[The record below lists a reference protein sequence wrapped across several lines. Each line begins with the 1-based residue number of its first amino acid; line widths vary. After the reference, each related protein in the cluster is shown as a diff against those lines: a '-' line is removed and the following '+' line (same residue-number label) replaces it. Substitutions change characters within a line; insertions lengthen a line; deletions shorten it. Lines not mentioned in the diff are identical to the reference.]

1 MPYHALRFL
10 PARLVNNYLRRSL
23 LVQLVSVYL
32 VFVFVVLVTGIG
44 VNTIIEQRLR
54 ADVQAADQA
63 LAQEIA
69 GQTSQRMISASK
81 AIQGLSNLA
90 LRNASQAGVT
100 TDSQAFKDALAHDF
114 EAVMDAQGDILH
126 VSWLDPFGSVVVSV
140 ARPSAE
146 SAPTQDGSGVVGQE
160 FSPPS
165 VVQDARYE
173 DATNEGAAK
182 KGVHNANAPVY
193 EVGIASET
201 TNEAGVIVAQPVDD
215 AAINTT
221 SASNP
226 HLIGIVAMSIS
237 LVQLSTPLQDVV
249 AVQRQERRTLKI
261 SVIDNTGLLVASSDT
276 SQVSGLLFNVLSE
289 LPGADRALMGRAV
302 SRVGPGVDGT
312 DWLYSAVPVPRTGW
326 MSASARTGWAVV
338 AQRPA
343 AQALAAVTQ
352 LHRWLFAA
360 AVIFAVGGLVFWLML
375 LDRVIRPMHALAIQH
390 RAFPD
395 TSLSTLEKRESAPNY
410 SATLALRQDE
420 VGGLA
425 RSVERLE
432 QNVLAQL
439 GELRT
444 LLETSNAV
452 VTSLD
457 PRAVGLTIIHEVR
470 RLVDVQ
476 AATVLVPDERG
487 LLRALVSE
495 GRSEE
500 YTESVRVSP
509 DDLEF
514 PAARALH
521 DGRPVQMIAD
531 GETPF
536 PPLSLA
542 DGFHAVLAV
551 PIISRHVGGVVLLVH
566 RAEPQPFTEH
576 EVDLLLTFANYA
588 TLAWE
593 HAVLYERSD
602 ERLREIARENEALYR
617 RAVAETQT
625 LSALMGSMSDGLV
638 LAGADGKV
646 LYANRGASALTGL
659 SVAALEG
666 GDIATIHAA
675 LRDAAERPEE
685 YDRERMRVERGERST
700 WLLETT
706 RDRRSLAIELRLFD
720 VRDDDGRVIGRGLL
734 LRDVTREREVDRFK
748 STLLAA
754 VGHEV
759 RTPLAAIKGH
769 ASTLLQDDV
778 TWSEVDQRHFLRTI
792 TDEADRLAQLVSNL
806 LDISRLEA
814 GLLSLHRAPWP
825 LADLLTGATARLSGQ
840 AIPLRVEL
848 PDDLP
853 PVHVD
858 APRIEI
864 VLQNLITNAATYGGG
879 EITLTAERR
888 DDMALVRIADA
899 GPGISRDDLPH
910 IFERFYRAPRDQRMH
925 SGGTGLG
932 LAICK
937 AFVEA
942 HGGAIWAESGTT
954 GDDNE
959 AGSATTSGT
968 TISFTL
974 PLAESSSP
982 VADED
987 ARPPVSAAAGE
998 GGPS

>member
-1 MPYHALRFL
+1 MPYQALRSL

-32 VFVFVVLVTGIG
+32 LFVFVVLVAGVG
-44 VNTIIEQRLR
+44 VNAIIEQRLR
-54 ADVQAADQA
+54 GDVQAADQA

-69 GQTSQRMISASK
+69 GQTGQRMRSARY
-81 AIQGLSNLA
+81 ALEQLSALA
-90 LRNASQAGVT
+90 LRAAPPADMIGA
-100 TDSQAFKDALAHDF
+100 SQAFKDALSHDF
-114 EAVMDAQGDILH
+114 EAFMDAQSDILH

-140 ARPSAE
+140 ARPSPE
-146 SAPTQDGSGVVGQE
+146 SAPTPDNIGLLGPE

-165 VVQDARYE
+165 VVQDACNE
-173 DATNEGAAK
+173 DATGN
-182 KGVHNANAPVY
+182 NTAPVY
-193 EVGIASET
+193 QVGIAQET
-201 TNEAGVIVAQPVDD
+201 TGEAGVIVAAPVNSS
-215 AAINTT
+215 ATQSANKGCT
-221 SASNP
+221 SAV
-226 HLIGIVAMSIS
+226 GFVAMSIS
-237 LVQLSTPLQDVV
+237 LVQLSTPLQNVV
-249 AVQRQERRTLKI
+249 AVQASEHRTLKL

-276 SQVSGLLFNVLSE
+276 SQVSGLLFNVLGE
-289 LPGADRALMGRAV
+289 LPGADQAVRGRAV
-302 SRVGPGVDGT
+302 SRVGLGADGT
-312 DWLYSAVPVPRTGW
+312 DWLYSAVPVPRTDW
-326 MSASARTGWAVV
+326 MPSNARTGWAVI
-338 AQRPA
+338 AQRPVG
-343 AQALAAVTQ
+343 QALAAVTQ
-352 LHRWLFAA
+352 LHLWLLAA
-360 AVIFAVGGLVFWLML
+360 AVIFSVGGLVFWLML
-375 LDRVIRPMHALAIQH
+375 LDRVIRPMHSLAIQH
-390 RAFPD
+390 KAFPD
-395 TSLSTLEKRESAPNY
+395 KSLSKPEKRHPTPNY
-410 SATLALRQDE
+410 AATLARRQDE

-432 QNVLAQL
+432 HDVLAQL

-457 PRAVGLTIIHEVR
+457 PRAVGRTIIEEVR

-476 AATVLVPDERG
+476 AATVLVPDEQG
-487 LLRALVSE
+487 MLRVLVSE
-495 GRSEE
+495 GRSPA
-500 YTESVRVSP
+500 YDESVRVSP

-521 DGRPVQMIAD
+521 DGQPVQMIAD
-531 GETPF
+531 GDTPF

-566 RAEPQPFTEH
+566 RVEPQPFTER

-602 ERLREIARENEALYR
+602 ERLREIAAENESLYR
-617 RAVAETQT
+617 RAVAEAQT

-646 LYANRGASALTGL
+646 LYANRGASTLTGL
-659 SVAALEG
+659 SVASLEG
-666 GDIATIHAA
+666 GDITMIHAA
-675 LRDAAERPEE
+675 LRAAAERPDD
-685 YDRERMRVERGERST
+685 YDRERARVERGEAPS
-700 WLLETT
+700 WLLATT

-769 ASTLLQDDV
+769 ASTLLQEDV
-778 TWSEVDQRHFLRTI
+778 TWSQADQRHFLRTI

-806 LDISRLEA
+806 LDLSRLEA
-814 GLLSLHRAPWP
+814 GLLSLHRASWS
-825 LADLLTGATARLSGQ
+825 LGDLLTGATARLDGQ
-840 AIPLRVEL
+840 AIGLRVEIPL
-848 PDDLP
+848 DLP

-858 APRIEI
+858 APRIEV
-864 VLQNLITNAATYGGG
+864 VLQNLIANAVTYGGG
-879 EITLTAERR
+879 AVTFTAERR

-910 IFERFYRAPRDQRMH
+910 IFERFYRAPRDQRLH

-942 HGGAIWAESGTT
+942 HGGAIWAESEQA
-954 GDDNE
+954 D
-959 AGSATTSGT
+959 AGSGAEGTATGGT

-974 PLAESSSP
+974 PLAL
-982 VADED
+982 VAAPTDEE
-987 ARPPVSAAAGE
+987 RPPVGASAGE
-998 GGPS
+998 GSAP